1 MKGYNPL
8 KWFLDGIQMNRKL
21 DRLNTELAIQDAL
34 EFEQAVKVSHEYM
47 KQQQRELKQMDKV
60 LRRAVKAL

>member
-8 KWFLDGIQMNRKL
+8 KWFIDGIRMNRKL
-21 DRLNTELAIQDAL
+21 DRLNTELALQDAL
-34 EFEQAVKVSHEYM
+34 EFEQAVNASHEYM

-60 LRRAVKAL
+60 LKRAVKAM

>member
-1 MKGYNPL
+1 MKDYNPL
-8 KWFLDGIQMNRKL
+8 KWFIDGIRMNRKL

-34 EFEQAVKVSHEYM
+34 EFEQAVKASHEYIR
-47 KQQQRELKQMDKV
+47 KQQRELKQMDKV

>member
-1 MKGYNPL
+1 MKVRSIR
-8 KWFLDGIQMNRKL
+8 WWIDGLRMNRKL

-34 EFEQAVKVSHEYM
+34 EFEQAVKASHEYM